1 MDARK
6 AWLAL
11 KTPATMLILLA
22 FVVVVG
28 AWGYKQTVTSVLKA
42 PPTPCVVKTIGP
54 KYTSD
59 NAWIRIYNGTTVS
72 GLAKNVVK
80 LVFGNAGFHV
90 YKVANSDAP
99 IAKTFVSG
107 VSATS
112 PEVVLV
118 MSYLPAGTPFVA
130 DPVKYADHIVDLN
143 LGADFKAASIS
154 TTPLTEIALK
164 DGKACVPVI
173 QPVSSGS

>member
-11 KTPATMLILLA
+11 RTPITMIVLLA
-22 FVVVVG
+22 FVLLVG
-28 AWGYKQTVTSVLKA
+28 AWGYKQVTTPVPKT
-42 PPTPCVVKTIGP
+42 PPTPCVTKSIGP

-59 NAWIRIYNGTTVS
+59 NAWIRIYNGTTTS

-90 YKVANSDAP
+90 YKVANSETP
-99 IAKTFVSG
+99 VAKTYVAG

-118 MSYLPAGTPFVA
+118 MSYLPEGTPFVA
-130 DPVKYADHIVDLN
+130 DPVKYADHIVDLY

-154 TTPLTEIALK
+154 SSPLTEVALK
-164 DGKACVPVI
+164 DGSACVPVI
-173 QPVSSGS
+173 VIPTSGS

>member
-11 KTPATMLILLA
+11 KTPVTMLVLLA
-22 FVVVVG
+22 FVLLVG
-28 AWGYKQTVTSVLKA
+28 AWGFKQTVTPVPKA

-90 YKVANSDAP
+90 YKVANADAP
-99 IAKTFVSG
+99 IPKTFVSG
-107 VSATS
+107 ASVTS

-143 LGADFKAASIS
+143 LGADFKATNIS
-154 TTPLTEIALK
+154 ATPLTEVELK
-164 DGKACVPVI
+164 DGTACVPVI
-173 QPVSSGS
+173 QPVSPGS